1 MLKRIE
7 KIIKKYLLR
16 NKLIYFFYKYKK
28 IYKNKGDGIY
38 FGHFAEDVIINR
50 FFKNLI
56 KGFYCDIGCYHPT
69 KGSLTYLLYK
79 KGWSGLNID
88 LSKVS
93 IDLFK
98 IARKNDIN
106 LNAGI
111 SNYNGSSN
119 YYECAPKKAYNFLS
133 KRKGFKKKKIEIFTL
148 DTVVNRFEIKNID
161 FLNIDAENNDYKVLL
176 GINFKNIK
184 PKMICIEDNKF
195 KFPLMSKSK
204 IYGYLIK
211 KNYFLFSVCGV
222 SQIYIDKKYKN
233 KMSKILDTR
242 HTINYL

>member
-7 KIIKKYLLR
+7 KIIKEYLLQ

-28 IYKNKGDGIY
+28 IYKNKGEGTH
-38 FGHFAEDVIINR
+38 FGDFAEDVIINR

-79 KGWSGLNID
+79 KGWRGLNID

-119 YYECAPKKAYNFLS
+119 YYECAPHSAYNSLS
-133 KRKGFKKKKIEIFTL
+133 KNKGIKKKIEIFTL
-148 DTVVNRFEIKNID
+148 DYVVNRFDIKNID

-176 GINFKNIK
+176 GINFKKIR
-184 PKMICIEDNKF
+184 PKMICIEDNKSNF
-195 KFPLMSKSK
+195 SLMTKSK
-204 IYGYLIK
+204 IYKFLK

-242 HTINYL
+242 HSINYL